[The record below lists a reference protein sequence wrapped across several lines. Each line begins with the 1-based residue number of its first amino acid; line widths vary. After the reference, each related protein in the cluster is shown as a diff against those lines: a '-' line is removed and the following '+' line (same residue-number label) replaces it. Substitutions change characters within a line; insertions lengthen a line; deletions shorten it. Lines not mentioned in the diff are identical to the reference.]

1 MLVAQVLVELGPDE
15 LRYAIDAA
23 ELYPIR
29 GLFTFS
35 DFFKD
40 LDNYFC
46 SIDGDET
53 GVSTGWPS
61 LDDYYKVGKLCDFL
75 GIYIRYLLHS
85 G

>member
-1 MLVAQVLVELGPDE
+1 MELGPDE
-15 LRYAIDAA
+15 LRCAIDAA

-46 SIDGDET
+46 AIDGDET

-61 LDDYYKVGKLCDFL
+61 LDDYYKVGKFTLFGLLQIFL
-75 GIYIRYLLHS
+75 HMNLK
-85 G
+85 